1 MAREGRAKLLDA
13 RVGAAGD
20 EDRLRGHLAKSYAVN
35 GEAAFSVEDEMVRS
49 RRKEEGRSARGDS
62 IARQRS
68 PDSRTRRAVREGYA
82 EINKVALGNLCVVW
96 HWTCGTR
103 RTCCY
108 CAGEHRSRLIRW
120 SCRCR

>member
-49 RRKEEGRSARGDS
+49 RVRKRADRHEEIQLHVSAVQ
-62 IARQRS
+62 IAAPVGPFARVMLKS
-68 PDSRTRRAVREGYA
+68 T
-82 EINKVALGNLCVVW
+82 
-96 HWTCGTR
+96 T
-103 RTCCY
+103 
-108 CAGEHRSRLIRW
+108 
-120 SCRCR
+120 